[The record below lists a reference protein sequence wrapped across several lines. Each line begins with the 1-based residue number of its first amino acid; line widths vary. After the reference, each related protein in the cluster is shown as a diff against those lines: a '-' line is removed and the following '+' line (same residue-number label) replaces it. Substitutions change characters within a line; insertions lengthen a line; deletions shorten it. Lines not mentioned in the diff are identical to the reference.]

1 VRSLTRLRSRGPLLA
16 LVAVLGVAV
25 VVGTAGAA
33 PNGFPQGKSF
43 KILFVSQTPSSD
55 AFGSIIVNGFNAACH
70 EYQVSCTYRA
80 LSTVAFNAADMI
92 KLLQDAK
99 AASPDGLIAANPAP
113 AGLNATLK
121 SISDSGIPL
130 VLANTG
136 YGQTA
141 ATGALTFIGNQEYA
155 MGQSGG
161 AMLKKLGAKHAVLLT
176 AEPGIP
182 LVDERNAGFKA
193 GFKGPVDSAAVAATD
208 LTNSTKMANVL
219 KATLLKDKSIDAVF
233 SVGSALNP
241 AMLAVRASLGSRAA
255 KIHWSSIDL
264 GPLIIKAL
272 QNKQM
277 DFALAQQQYLEGY
290 LAVQDLV
297 FYLRG
302 GFRPAR
308 DFTPVGP
315 LVVTPTNISQ
325 FVQSVN
331 RGLN

>member
-1 VRSLTRLRSRGPLLA
+1 VRLGLA
-16 LVAVLGVAV
+16 VALSAVAV
-25 VVGTAGAA
+25 VGVAGAA
-33 PNGFPQGKSF
+33 SNAFPQGKSY

-55 AFGSIIVNGFNAACH
+55 PFGSVIVNGFNAACR

-80 LSTVAFNAADMI
+80 LSTLAFNAADMI

-121 SISDSGIPL
+121 SISNSGIPL

-141 ATGALTFIGNQEYA
+141 ATGALTFIGNQEYSL
-155 MGQSGG
+155 GQTGG
-161 AMLKKLGAKHAVLLT
+161 EALRKLGAKHAVLFT
-176 AEPGIP
+176 AQPGIP

-193 GFKGPVDSAAVAATD
+193 GFKGTVVNAAVAPTD
-208 LTNSTKMANVL
+208 ISNSSKMTNIL
-219 KATLLKDKSIDAVF
+219 KATLLKDKSVDAVF
-233 SVGSALNP
+233 SIGSALNP
-241 AMLAVRASLGSRAA
+241 SMLAARASLGSRAA
-255 KIHWSSIDL
+255 NIHWSSIDL
-264 GPLIIKAL
+264 GPLAVKAL

-302 GFRPAR
+302 GFEPAR
-308 DFTPVGP
+308 TFTPVGP
-315 LVVTPTNISQ
+315 LLVTPANIAT
-325 FVQSVN
+325 FVQSTN